1 MISNAFKIEGKRVH
15 LEESPF
21 GPPGVNAS
29 SIRGRGDGG
38 DTAGTA
44 DNVVDALVVTLED
57 VIEANVAD
65 KFFWAFS
72 GILQSVSFWI
82 FVLKEMSLKD

>member
-1 MISNAFKIEGKRVH
+1 MH

-65 KFFWAFS
+65 KFF
-72 GILQSVSFWI
+72 
-82 FVLKEMSLKD
+82 

>member
-1 MISNAFKIEGKRVH
+1 M
-15 LEESPF
+15 
-21 GPPGVNAS
+21 GPLGVNAS

-38 DTAGTA
+38 DTAGTV
-44 DNVVDALVVTLED
+44 DSEVDALVVTLED

-72 GILQSVSFWI
+72 GIL
-82 FVLKEMSLKD
+82 